1 MSDATPQLILHG
13 GRIRTMAPDGD
24 RGVRMPTAIAVS
36 DDRVVALGSDR
47 NVLASRGTQTRVVD
61 LRGRTVVPGFTDAHT
76 HPVSGG
82 LRHLECDLDRFD
94 TAEGHLAAVAA
105 YAASHPD
112 LEWIVGDGWSMDTF
126 PGGIP
131 RREALDAVVAD
142 RPVLLTN
149 RDGHGA
155 WVNSRALELAGV
167 FAGTPDPPLGRIE
180 RDPDGSPVGMLQES
194 AIELVRR
201 HIPPYDQAVLER
213 ALLDAQAELHGLGIT
228 GWQDANVPVRLL
240 AAYRTI
246 AGRGELTARVS
257 LSLSTNE
264 LDRNGEEP
272 EPFGGTEGMAAARDA
287 VAADALAAG
296 IGARG
301 PGRLAASTAKFFVDG
316 IVESRTAAVLSP
328 YLDADGAPTG
338 GFGTLNFDPG
348 VLRAVAVDLDARGFQ
363 LHYHAIGEGAVREA
377 LDAIEAA
384 RRANGPRDGRPHI
397 AHIQVI
403 HPDDVPRFHEL
414 DAVANAQPLWAVHEP
429 QMDEL
434 TIPILG
440 PERTGWQ
447 YPFGSLL
454 RAGARLAFG
463 SDWTVSTAD
472 PFPQIEVAVR
482 RVWPGDRD
490 AEPFLPSERLTLD
503 EALRA
508 ATVGS
513 AYVNRQDEA
522 GWLRV
527 GRLADLAVLDRD
539 IDAPDA
545 GPIGETKVVVTM
557 VGGELVYEVPALEG

>member
-13 GRIRTMAPDGD
+13 GRIRTMGPDVDGPA
-24 RGVRMPTAIAVS
+24 PTAIAVAG
-36 DDRVVALGSDR
+36 DRVAALGSDR
-47 NVLASRGTQTRVVD
+47 DVLATRGPRTRVVD
-61 LRGRTVVPGFTDAHT
+61 LRRRTVTPGFTDAHC
-76 HPVSGG
+76 HPPSGG
-82 LRHLECDLDRFD
+82 LRRVQCDLDRSF
-94 TAEGHLAAVAA
+94 TAQDNLAAIAA
-105 YAASHPD
+105 YAAAHPD
-112 LEWIVGDGWSMDTF
+112 REWIVGDGWSMETF

-131 RREALDAVVAD
+131 RREPLDAIVPD
-142 RPVLLTN
+142 RPVFLTN

-155 WVNSRALELAGV
+155 WVNSRALELAGIT
-167 FAGTPDPPLGRIE
+167 AGTPDPANGRIE
-180 RDPDGSPVGMLQES
+180 RDPDGTPVGMLQEQ
-194 AIELVRR
+194 AMELVARLIR
-201 HIPPYDQAVLER
+201 PYDQATLEQ
-213 ALLDAQAELHGLGIT
+213 AILDAQAELHGLGIV
-228 GWQDANVPVRLL
+228 GWQDAMVGPAPA
-240 AAYRTI
+240 AAYR
-246 AGRGELTARVS
+246 AVADRGALTARVVLAL
-257 LSLSTNE
+257 LS
-264 LDRNGEEP
+264 DDIDA
-272 EPFGGTEGMAAARDA
+272 FGGPDGVVEVREAVAAAAR
-287 VAADALAAG
+287 AAG
-296 IGARG
+296 PGTRGA
-301 PGRLAASTAKFFVDG
+301 GRLAAGSVKFFVDG
-316 IVESRTAAVLSP
+316 VLESRTGAMLTP
-328 YLDADGAPTG
+328 YLDADGRPTG
-338 GFGTLNFDPG
+338 GTGISNREPAELNR
-348 VLRAVAVDLDARGFQ
+348 LSIELDARGVQ
-363 LHYHAIGEGAVREA
+363 LHYHAIGDRAVREA

-403 HPDDVPRFHEL
+403 HPDDVPRFREL

-440 PERTGWQ
+440 PERSGWQ

-482 RVWPGDRD
+482 RVWPGRRD

-503 EALRA
+503 QALRA

-522 GWLRV
+522 GWLGV
-527 GRLADLAVLDRD
+527 GRLADLAVLDHD

-545 GPIGETKVVVTM
+545 RPIGDTKVVATI